1 MLISK
6 FSLWICA
13 LALGGALAVHAQDN
27 PAQAAARAALQQK
40 MNELDANPSASV
52 PSAYAPASAPTAPA
66 VVPEVAPA
74 AVAPVAPATAI
85 EATPTDAAPVV
96 ETPAPAATAPAAAVE
111 TATPVATAPT
121 DTTRAALLQKMH
133 ELDTKPAAAEPA
145 APAVAKTEIKA
156 PVAKPT
162 PSSAPA
168 LSKDERLMLLLAR
181 YKADQ
186 ITPEQYHTERAAI
199 LAEP

>member
-6 FSLWICA
+6 FPLWICA

-40 MNELDANPSASV
+40 MNELDANPAAAT
-52 PSAYAPASAPTAPA
+52 PAPEAAPAATAPAASAPAVAPA
-66 VVPEVAPA
+66 VVVPA
-74 AVAPVAPATAI
+74 AAI
-85 EATPTDAAPVV
+85 EAAPTSATPVV
-96 ETPAPAATAPAAAVE
+96 ETPAPAATAPAAAVVE
-111 TATPVATAPT
+111 TP
-121 DTTRAALLQKMH
+121 
-133 ELDTKPAAAEPA
+133 
-145 APAVAKTEIKA
+145 APAEVKA

-186 ITPEQYHTERAAI
+186 ITPEQYHTQRAAI

>member
-6 FSLWICA
+6 FPLWICA
-13 LALGGALAVHAQDN
+13 LALGGALVVHAQDN

-40 MNELDANPSASV
+40 MNELDSNPSASV
-52 PSAYAPASAPTAPA
+52 QSAYTPTPTAPA
-66 VVPEVAPA
+66 VAPENAPA

-85 EATPTDAAPVV
+85 EAAPADAAPVV

-111 TATPVATAPT
+111 TAAPVATAPT

-133 ELDTKPAAAEPA
+133 ELDTKPAVAAEPT
-145 APAVAKTEIKA
+145 APAVANAEVKA

-162 PSSAPA
+162 PSAAPA

-186 ITPEQYHTERAAI
+186 ITPEQYHTQRAAI